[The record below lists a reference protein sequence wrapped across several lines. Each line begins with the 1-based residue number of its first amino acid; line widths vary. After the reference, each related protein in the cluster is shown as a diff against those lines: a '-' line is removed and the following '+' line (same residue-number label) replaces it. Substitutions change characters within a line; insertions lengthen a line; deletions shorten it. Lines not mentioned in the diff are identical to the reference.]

1 MNIFI
6 ITRDEPFYLPRFFE
20 RVMSYFKSEIVGIA
34 ILSEGK
40 SKVKTL
46 RKYLKFYGLGLFCIQ
61 LFLYFIC
68 KLSDKLSYVLPV
80 KNLHSVERI
89 SQKYKI
95 QIFDT
100 ININSKEFIDKL
112 KELKVDL
119 VVSVTSPQTF
129 KTELLS
135 TPKLGCIN
143 VHGAPLP
150 RYRGVLPSFWML
162 FNKEKKGAV
171 TVHYMEEEL
180 DSGDIIL
187 QRGYDI
193 RPDVTH
199 HELIIESKRIGAE
212 VLIEAIEIIRSG
224 NIMRKQNDVT
234 QATYYSFP
242 KKEDIKKFHLAGG
255 KLR

>member
-40 SKVKTL
+40 SKSRTFK
-46 RKYLKFYGLGLFCIQ
+46 KYLKFYGVRLFSIQ
-61 LFLYFIC
+61 LFWYFIY
-68 KLSDKLSYVLPV
+68 KLSDKLSCVLPI
-80 KNLHSVERI
+80 KKLHSVERI
-89 SQKYKI
+89 SQKYKTPI
-95 QIFDT
+95 IDT
-100 ININSKEFIDKL
+100 KNINSQEFINKL
-112 KELKVDL
+112 EELNVDL

-129 KTELLS
+129 KKELFS
-135 TPKLGCIN
+135 TPKFGCIN

-162 FNKEKKGAV
+162 LNKEKKGAV

-187 QRGYDI
+187 QREFDI
-193 RPDVTH
+193 RPDITH
-199 HELIIESKRIGAE
+199 HELIVDSKRIGAE
-212 VLIEAIEIIRSG
+212 LLIESIEIIRSG
-224 NIMRKQNDVT
+224 NIIRKPNDAAG
-234 QATYYSFP
+234 ATYYSFP
-242 KKEDIKKFHLAGG
+242 KKEDIKKFYLAGG
-255 KLR
+255 RLR